1 MFRRARHQRGSL
13 KRVKR
18 KSGKTVWIFRWYETE
33 IDGSKKYR
41 KVVVGS
47 AEEFK
52 TEASA
57 EQAVDALRLSINQQT
72 PRQQLQPI
80 SFETLV
86 QHYREHEMPDVFN
99 KRQPENA
106 VASRQRA
113 GNPMQHRR
121 PTRAT

>member
-57 EQAVDALRLSINQQT
+57 EHASAAVDKSSG
-72 PRQQLQPI
+72 P
-80 SFETLV
+80 
-86 QHYREHEMPDVFN
+86 
-99 KRQPENA
+99 
-106 VASRQRA
+106 
-113 GNPMQHRR
+113 
-121 PTRAT
+121 